1 MQTEHNKVDL
11 KDVNR
16 VYSIPGVLN
25 SLRYNI
31 IENQKN
37 KSNSVASSRH
47 LKTTY

>member
-31 IENQKN
+31 IENQKTN
-37 KSNSVASSRH
+37 LTAWLVQD
-47 LKTTY
+47 T